1 MRQYRRVYDLE
12 VKMSFHITSV
22 SISEDGR
29 LLVSLKSNAT
39 GTQTQIW
46 VKANSPINSLTIA
59 QIEQLAKEE
68 AAKEHTC

>member
-1 MRQYRRVYDLE
+1 
-12 VKMSFHITSV
+12 MSFQITTV

-29 LLVSLKSNAT
+29 LLVSLKSDAS

-46 VKANSPINSLTIA
+46 VTPTTPINNLTISE
-59 QIEQLAKEE
+59 IEQLAKQE

>member
-1 MRQYRRVYDLE
+1 
-12 VKMSFHITSV
+12 MSFQITTV

-29 LLVSLKSNAT
+29 LLVSLKSNAS

-46 VKANSPINSLTIA
+46 VTPTTPINNLTISE
-59 QIEQLAKEE
+59 IEQLAKQE